1 MVGLLVMG
9 FDPDSKG
16 LSWVEGD
23 RIEMGFLVDHS
34 VYISPGQH
42 FHFLS
47 LQVVL
52 PLLLEEEDE
61 ETGNVKRRHFGLRV
75 ILQFSPEV
83 SAPIQFGPWNLISC
97 NLDPN

>member
-23 RIEMGFLVDHS
+23 RIGMGFLVDHS
-34 VYISPGQH
+34 VYISLGQH

-52 PLLLEEEDE
+52 LCFWRKK
-61 ETGNVKRRHFGLRV
+61 TKR
-75 ILQFSPEV
+75 QEM
-83 SAPIQFGPWNLISC
+83 
-97 NLDPN
+97 

>member
-1 MVGLLVMG
+1 
-9 FDPDSKG
+9 
-16 LSWVEGD
+16 
-23 RIEMGFLVDHS
+23 
-34 VYISPGQH
+34 
-42 FHFLS
+42 
-47 LQVVL
+47 VVL